1 MEQIYEKRIGNY
13 IIRNI
18 KEKMTDVDIE
28 GLDGETRHVDEVDI
42 HFMLLTTT
50 SGAFQ
55 MQWREDSLMYA
66 MLDNFLNDED
76 QRAQLAVQMVLQ
88 NAFIVGNSCDISHIF
103 KTKDGKDVVDGL
115 QRSVMDAITEY
126 MKRVSSY
133 EPEDGDETTESIIDE
148 MRRAYSASTTLDEIT
163 AQVAEKEK

>member
-1 MEQIYEKRIGNY
+1 
-13 IIRNI
+13 
-18 KEKMTDVDIE
+18 
-28 GLDGETRHVDEVDI
+28 
-42 HFMLLTTT
+42 MLLTTT

-148 MRRAYSASTTLDEIT
+148 MKRAYSASTTLDEIT